1 MREPL
6 VKTQKKPHSMSK
18 LCLSDEFEQDR
29 FCFKALPGG
38 WKQCRHPYRHRV
50 WWEELWLFCKLWLL
64 PFQPGI
70 ETGAGSILVS
80 HNIVKSMDENLP
92 ASLSPAVHKIL
103 RDDLKLTGV
112 IMTDDLKMEAIKE
125 YIGDEAFAV
134 WRSKREMI
142 WSSHQTLI
150 FKSHLY

>member
-1 MREPL
+1 MN
-6 VKTQKKPHSMSK
+6 SSK
-18 LCLSDEFEQDR
+18 IGSALKHFPGDGNNVDTHTGIAFDERSYDSFVNSDF
-29 FCFKALPGG
+29 
-38 WKQCRHPYRHRV
+38 
-50 WWEELWLFCKLWLL
+50 L

-103 RDDLKLTGV
+103 RDELKLTGV

-134 WRSKREMI
+134 WRSKREI
-142 WSSHQTLI
+142 I
-150 FKSHLY
+150 